1 VTLSGTRGGR
11 DLPPDAI
18 AIGESGW
25 HPSSLPGRLP
35 DVESEAERE
44 GGIDLFTAPSA
55 KAGGVR
61 VWLTL
66 PPGQSL
72 MELDDEARERLRAL
86 GYLGP

>member
-1 VTLSGTRGGR
+1 V
-11 DLPPDAI
+11 
-18 AIGESGW
+18 AIGSSGW
-25 HPSSLPGRLP
+25 HPPSLPGRLP
-35 DVESEAERE
+35 DVESEAERAT
-44 GGIDLFTAPSA
+44 GIDLFTPPPPEAE
-55 KAGGVR
+55 GVR